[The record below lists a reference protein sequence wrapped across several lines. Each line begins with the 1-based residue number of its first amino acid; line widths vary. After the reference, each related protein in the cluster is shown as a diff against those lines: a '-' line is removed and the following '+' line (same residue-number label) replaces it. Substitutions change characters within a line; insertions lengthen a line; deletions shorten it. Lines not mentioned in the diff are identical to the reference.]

1 MMSEFLS
8 QEENT
13 LMIMIAMFQLMLAV
27 FYNLLLTNF
36 SRKILMSKITIATII
51 AMKFGKNLSDL
62 NF

>member
-13 LMIMIAMFQLMLAV
+13 LMIMIAMFLLMLAV

-36 SRKILMSKITIATII
+36 SQKILMSKITIATII
-51 AMKFGKNLSDL
+51 AMKFGQNLSDL

>member
-1 MMSEFLS
+1 MSEFLS

-13 LMIMIAMFQLMLAV
+13 LMIMIAMFLLMLAV

-36 SRKILMSKITIATII
+36 SQKILMSKITIATII
-51 AMKFGKNLSDL
+51 AMKFGQNLSDL

>member
-1 MMSEFLS
+1 MSEFLS

-13 LMIMIAMFQLMLAV
+13 LMIMIAMFLLMLAV

-51 AMKFGKNLSDL
+51 AMKFGQNLSDL

>member
-1 MMSEFLS
+1 MSEFLS